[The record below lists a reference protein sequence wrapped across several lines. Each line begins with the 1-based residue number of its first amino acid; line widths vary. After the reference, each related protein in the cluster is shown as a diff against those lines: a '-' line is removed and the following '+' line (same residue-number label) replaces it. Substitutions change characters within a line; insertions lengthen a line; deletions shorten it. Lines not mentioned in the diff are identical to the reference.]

1 VFSPDQLDILMKE
14 AMAELGK
21 HDLKGQGK
29 IGRKNNLV
37 GVNGRLTTAQAIVIL
52 GILTGSLNV
61 FSVLVDA
68 DQLVSVVLRG
78 TLKKEEKNEIDN
90 IVAQIGNLPFD
101 DVVKAMLKRIK

>member
-1 VFSPDQLDILMKE
+1 MFSPDQLDILMKE

-37 GVNGRLTTAQAIVIL
+37 GVNGRLTTAQAMVIL
-52 GILTGSLNV
+52 GILAGSLNV

-68 DQLVSVVLRG
+68 DQVVSVVLRG

-101 DVVKAMLKRIK
+101 DVMKAMLKRIK